1 LPWRADLQS
10 ATRIC
15 FSINL
20 PAERYLHYYRGNAR
34 AVIVRSEDGRRIQL
48 PAANLR
54 PFVTAEGI
62 VGRFELTLDEHNKL
76 IDIRRADY

>member
-1 LPWRADLQS
+1 VS
-10 ATRIC
+10 TRIY
-15 FSINL
+15 FRLSL

-48 PAANLR
+48 PAASLR

-62 VGRFELTLDEHNKL
+62 IGRFQLTLDENNKL
-76 IDIRRADY
+76 IDVRRVDS

>member
-1 LPWRADLQS
+1 MS
-10 ATRIC
+10 TRIY
-15 FSINL
+15 FRISL

-34 AVIVRSEDGRRIQL
+34 AVIVRSEDGRRVQL

-62 VGRFELTLDEHNKL
+62 EGRFELTLDENNKL
-76 IDIRRADY
+76 IRIRRAAT